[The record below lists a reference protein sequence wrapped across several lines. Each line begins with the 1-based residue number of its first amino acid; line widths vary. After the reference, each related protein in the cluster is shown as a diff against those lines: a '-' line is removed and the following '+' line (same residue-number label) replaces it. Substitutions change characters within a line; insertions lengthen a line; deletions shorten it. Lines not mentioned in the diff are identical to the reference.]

1 MNLRRLLLPAVGLF
15 LSTAVWS
22 APETCYD
29 YCLKSG
35 GQGNCAVRCSPGGDL
50 DVTHPFDPNYGK
62 SWGAIAYSAK
72 DKGAGWS
79 FGWKDLDK
87 AKKVA
92 LDNCS
97 ARGVACKLWVWYNN
111 SCGALAIDGNI
122 VTWGSAYAKSSAN
135 ERALAECAKVGGKQ
149 CVIQV
154 SQCSK
159 N

>member
-1 MNLRRLLLPAVGLF
+1 MKLRRLLIPAAGFF
-15 LSTAVWS
+15 LSVVVRS

-35 GQGNCAVRCSPGGDL
+35 GAGNCATRCSPGGDL

-62 SWGAIAYSAK
+62 SYGAIAYSAK

-87 AKKVA
+87 AKKIA
-92 LDNCS
+92 MDNCS

-111 SCGALAIDGNI
+111 SCGAVAIDGSI
-122 VTWGSAYAKSSAN
+122 VTWGTAYEKSAAN
-135 ERALAECAKVGGKQ
+135 QRALLECSKAGGKQ